1 MKIFVSWVVLL
12 AVLMALTS
20 CSMFRPV
27 TDVDDTLPPSDIPE
41 SSSSEK
47 AEDTNS
53 PTPGTSDTAD
63 TSNTHDTTD
72 PTDTTDTPD
81 TEAPDDP
88 EIPVMS
94 ASFVGAG
101 DNLIFYGNVRDAASC
116 AVSGG
121 RAYNFAPTYASVKD
135 TIHSADIAFINQESL
150 MCGDGYAFS
159 YYPRFNGPQD
169 LAYDLA
175 ETGFDVVNIANNHML
190 DKGADGLEATI
201 DFLRTVDGVSLIGG
215 YKSQDEYAQPLVLE
229 TNGIRIAFLTYTTF
243 TNLAKSPASSP
254 LVIPYPDDDT
264 VASQLARAR
273 ELADFVIVSVHWGDE
288 YTFTPNASQKSLA
301 NLLAE
306 NGADVIIGHHPHVI
320 QPVEYIDR
328 PDGKKTLC
336 VYSLG
341 NFVAEQDHD
350 FTMLGGLIS
359 FDIVK
364 IGDTTTAE
372 NVVFQPTVYY
382 FNTSFYKNHVYFL
395 KDFTEDLAASHGLA
409 YYGKSITV
417 EKVTE
422 YVKNTISSE
431 FLPEYLK

>member
-12 AVLMALTS
+12 AVLMAFTS

-27 TDVDDTLPPSDIPE
+27 TDVDDTLPPSDTPE
-41 SSSSEK
+41 SSSSEM

-63 TSNTHDTTD
+63 TSNTHDTTE
-72 PTDTTDTPD
+72 PTDRTDTPD

-135 TIHSADIAFINQESL
+135 TIQSVDIAFINQESL

-175 ETGFDVVNIANNHML
+175 DTGFDVVNIANNHML

-201 DFLRTVDGVSLIGG
+201 DFLRTVDGVSLLGG
-215 YKSQDEYAQPLVLE
+215 YKS
-229 TNGIRIAFLTYTTF
+229 
-243 TNLAKSPASSP
+243 
-254 LVIPYPDDDT
+254 
-264 VASQLARAR
+264 
-273 ELADFVIVSVHWGDE
+273 
-288 YTFTPNASQKSLA
+288 
-301 NLLAE
+301 
-306 NGADVIIGHHPHVI
+306 
-320 QPVEYIDR
+320 
-328 PDGKKTLC
+328 
-336 VYSLG
+336 
-341 NFVAEQDHD
+341 
-350 FTMLGGLIS
+350 
-359 FDIVK
+359 
-364 IGDTTTAE
+364 
-372 NVVFQPTVYY
+372 
-382 FNTSFYKNHVYFL
+382 
-395 KDFTEDLAASHGLA
+395 
-409 YYGKSITV
+409 
-417 EKVTE
+417 
-422 YVKNTISSE
+422 
-431 FLPEYLK
+431 

>member
-1 MKIFVSWVVLL
+1 MKIFMSWVVML

-27 TDVDDTLPPSDIPE
+27 SDVDDVLTPPNASDSDSLDQNINT
-41 SSSSEK
+41 
-47 AEDTNS
+47 DL
-53 PTPGTSDTAD
+53 PTPGTSDAVD
-63 TSNTHDTTD
+63 TSNTPDTTD
-72 PTDTTDTPD
+72 PVDTTNAPD
-81 TEAPDDP
+81 TEMSDDP
-88 EIPVMS
+88 EIPTMS

-135 TIHSADIAFINQESL
+135 TIQSADVAFINQESL

-201 DFLRTVDGVSLIGG
+201 DFWRTVDGVSLLGG
-215 YKSQDEYAQPLVLE
+215 YKSQDEYAEPLVVE
-229 TNGIRIAFLTYTTF
+229 ANGIRIAFLTYTTF

-264 VASQLARAR
+264 VTAQLARAH

-288 YTFTPNASQKSLA
+288 YTFTPNASQRSLA

-320 QPVEYIDR
+320 QPIEYLER
-328 PDGKKTLC
+328 PDGGKTLC

-341 NFVAEQDHD
+341 NFVAEQNHD

-395 KDFTEDLAASHGLA
+395 SDFTEDLAASHGLA

-422 YVKNTISSE
+422 YVKNTISAE